1 MKFVFVENN
10 QKKALMG
17 DKIETPDYIINN
29 GLKIDYAHYIT
40 NQLMKPLQQLF
51 GLALE
56 QIYELQ
62 RKSGALKNVRKEYD
76 KYAKEEHNLELLMKK
91 REKYSSAKIK
101 TLLFEKYLTKINHQR
116 NGLQSITTFFSR

>member
-1 MKFVFVENN
+1 
-10 QKKALMG
+10 
-17 DKIETPDYIINN
+17 
-29 GLKIDYAHYIT
+29 
-40 NQLMKPLQQLF
+40 MKPLQQLF

>member
-1 MKFVFVENN
+1 MR
-10 QKKALMG
+10 
-17 DKIETPDYIINN
+17 II
-29 GLKIDYAHYIT
+29 LR

-76 KYAKEEHNLELLMKK
+76 KYAKEETQFGIAY
-91 REKYSSAKIK
+91 EKTGKIQ
-101 TLLFEKYLTKINHQR
+101 FGENQNAIV
-116 NGLQSITTFFSR
+116 